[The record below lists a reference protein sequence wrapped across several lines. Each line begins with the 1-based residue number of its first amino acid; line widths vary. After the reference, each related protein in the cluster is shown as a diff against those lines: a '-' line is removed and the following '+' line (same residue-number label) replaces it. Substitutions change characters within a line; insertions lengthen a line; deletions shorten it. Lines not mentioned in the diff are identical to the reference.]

1 MSSFLRRYRQ
11 DHTRDDIVLQVVVAP
26 ADRAADGPAPDC
38 PVAGG
43 GASNSG
49 GTGPAARTP
58 GDRYDLRITD
68 WGLIIGAVS
77 SVCAPVPALVPWPEV
92 CSVTANGAAEL
103 ADGSCGEILEIEVTD
118 GGWTGGDRVHRY
130 VAQTAALEPFVAA
143 ASSHRPVTLDS
154 DLREPGRHAG
164 RLARVPTAVLAVLA
178 VVRTAVTAA
187 LARVST
193 WVMAVLAVVRT
204 AVTPAL
210 ARVST
215 WVLAVL
221 AVVRT
226 AVTAALARVSTWV
239 MAVLAVVRTAVTA
252 ALASARSWV
261 KAVLAAARSLAPR
274 WTGLAP
280 NGTDGEPQGS
290 GPQHGLGRRRIGPV
304 AIGVMAVLLLTGSA
318 GTPFGSSAGGA
329 TNPRHGNVA
338 GNSAQSLP
346 EGRGVHLAVA
356 TTKPEP
362 APPSLAGSPPL
373 QSHEIFGYAPYW
385 TLPLSSGFDVKDLT
399 TLAYFSVDANP
410 NGTLDESGPGWN
422 GYESQDLV
430 NLVNRSHAAGDRVVL
445 TVTDFSQS
453 SLNAITSD
461 PNAGAR
467 LSAALISAVSA
478 KNLDGVNFDFEG
490 EGSADQR
497 GLTRLITQVSKA
509 LHAANPHWQV
519 TMAVYA
525 SSAADSGGFYN
536 IAALSPAVDGFF
548 VMAYEMNNAAV
559 SSATAPL
566 VGGGYTPTEAVKQF
580 TAVVPAQKVILGVP
594 FYGYD
599 WPTSGGTLTAHATG
613 GNTPLS
619 DAVIASSGHP
629 TYWDPATD
637 SSWTSYKVGSQWHET
652 FFDNPTSL
660 ALRAQVANSFHI
672 AGLGIWALG
681 MDGNNPAMMAALLGN
696 APAVKDYQTGP
707 TTTTP
712 TTAAPGSSTTSTT
725 GPPGANYVTTA
736 VWKGSAVSLTA
747 IVNPA
752 SEGTPQYLG
761 TLSQLST
768 NDPALACLETGTPL
782 AVWSFS
788 TLPGVD
794 VVVASQPQ
802 DCAAATWTFP
812 TTKKSVTT
820 SGGSKSTTTT
830 TTQPK
835 RTTTTT
841 TVPSTT
847 TTTDPPTTTTTVP
860 PTTTTTV
867 PPTTTTTV
875 PPTTTT
881 TVPPT
886 TTTTAAGA
894 SATSSVGP

>member
-1 MSSFLRRYRQ
+1 MSSFLRRHRQ
-11 DHTRDDIVLQVVVAP
+11 DHTRDDIVLQVVVAL
-26 ADRAADGPAPDC
+26 ADRAADGPVPDC
-38 PVAGG
+38 PAAEG
-43 GASNSG
+43 GARNSDG
-49 GTGPAARTP
+49 PGPAARAP

-77 SVCAPVPALVPWPEV
+77 GVCAPVPALVPWPEV
-92 CSVTANGAAEL
+92 CSVTAKGAAEL

-154 DLREPGRHAG
+154 DLREPGQHAG
-164 RLARVPTAVLAVLA
+164 RWAMVPTAVLAVLA
-178 VVRTAVTAA
+178 VVRTAVMAA

-193 WVMAVLAVVRT
+193 WVMAVLAVVRR
-204 AVTPAL
+204 AVT
-210 ARVST
+210 T
-215 WVLAVL
+215 
-221 AVVRT
+221 
-226 AVTAALARVSTWV
+226 
-239 MAVLAVVRTAVTA
+239 
-252 ALASARSWV
+252 ALASAKTWV
-261 KAVLAAARSLAPR
+261 MPVLATARSLAPR

-280 NGTDGEPQGS
+280 RGTDGEPQGS
-290 GPQHGLGRRRIGPV
+290 SPQHGLGRRRIGPV

-410 NGTLDESGPGWN
+410 NGTLDKSGPGWN

-453 SLNAITSD
+453 SLDAITSD
-461 PNAGAR
+461 PSAGAR

-525 SSAADSGGFYN
+525 SSAADRGGFYN

-559 SSATAPL
+559 PSATAPL

-580 TAVVPAQKVILGVP
+580 TAVVPPQKVILGVP
-594 FYGYD
+594 YYGYD

-637 SSWTSYKVGSQWHET
+637 SSWTSYKVGTQWHET

-707 TTTTP
+707 TTTTTA

-812 TTKKSVTT
+812 TTKKSVST

-841 TVPSTT
+841 TVPHTT
-847 TTTDPPTTTTTVP
+847 TTTVPPTTTTTVP

-886 TTTTAAGA
+886 TTTTAAAA

>member
-1 MSSFLRRYRQ
+1 MSSFLRRQRHDQ
-11 DHTRDDIVLQVVVAP
+11 TRDEIVLPHVVALAHP
-26 ADRAADGPAPDC
+26 ASDGPVPDC
-38 PVAGG
+38 PVPEGDGG
-43 GASNSG
+43 RISDDTAPASRA
-49 GTGPAARTP
+49 TA
-58 GDRYDLRITD
+58 DCYDLHVTD
-68 WGLIIGAVS
+68 QGLIIGAVPEA
-77 SVCAPVPALVPWPEV
+77 CAPVPALVPWPEV
-92 CSVTANGAAEL
+92 CSVHGVGAAEL

-118 GGWTGGDRVHRY
+118 GGWIGDHRVQRF
-130 VAQTAALEPFVAA
+130 VAQTTALEPFVAA
-143 ASSHRPVTLDS
+143 ATSHRPVTLDS
-154 DLREPGRHAG
+154 DLKEPGQHAG
-164 RLARVPTAVLAVLA
+164 RLTM
-178 VVRTAVTAA
+178 VRTAVVAVLAGAWTWVAA
-187 LARVST
+187 APAGVRTTVMSVLAWARS
-193 WVMAVLAVVRT
+193 WVMAVLAT
-204 AVTPAL
+204 L
-210 ARVST
+210 QSLVS
-215 WVLAVL
+215 
-221 AVVRT
+221 R
-226 AVTAALARVSTWV
+226 R
-239 MAVLAVVRTAVTA
+239 
-252 ALASARSWV
+252 
-261 KAVLAAARSLAPR
+261 
-274 WTGLAP
+274 TGLTFHRAFHKK
-280 NGTDGEPQGS
+280 GGEPQGS
-290 GPQHGLGRRRIGPV
+290 NPQHGLGRRRIGPI
-304 AIGVMAVLLLTGSA
+304 AIGAMAIILLTGST
-318 GTPFGSSAGGA
+318 GTPFGSAAGGA
-329 TNPRHGNVA
+329 TNPRDGNGA
-338 GNSAQSLP
+338 GNGAQSLQ
-346 EGRGVHLAVA
+346 EGRGVHLAAA
-356 TTKPEP
+356 TTKPKP
-362 APPSLAGSPPL
+362 APPSLAKSPPL

-467 LSAALISAVSA
+467 LSAALVSAVAA

-490 EGSADQR
+490 EGSGDQR

-525 SSAADSGGFYN
+525 SSASDSGGFYN
-536 IAALSPAVDGFF
+536 IAALAPAVDGFF
-548 VMAYEMNNAAV
+548 VMAYEMNNSQV

-566 VGGGYTPTEAVKQF
+566 VGGGYTPTESLQQF
-580 TAVVPAQKVILGVP
+580 TAVVSPQKVILGVP

-599 WPTSGGTLTAHATG
+599 WPTSSGTLTAHATG

-637 SSWTSYKVGSQWHET
+637 SSWTSYKVGTQWHET

-660 ALRAQVANSFHI
+660 ALRARVANSFHI

-707 TTTTP
+707 TTLT
-712 TTAAPGSSTTSTT
+712 TTAAPGSPTTSTP
-725 GPPGANYVTTA
+725 GPPGANYVTTG

-747 IVNPA
+747 IVTPA

-761 TLSQLST
+761 TLSQLTT

-782 AVWSFS
+782 SVWSFS

-812 TTKKSVTT
+812 TTTKSAKT

-841 TVPSTT
+841 TDPPTT
-847 TTTDPPTTTTTVP
+847 TTTDPPTTTTTDP
-860 PTTTTTV
+860 PTTTTTD
-867 PPTTTTTV
+867 PPTTTTTD

-881 TVPPT
+881 TDPPT
-886 TTTTAAGA
+886 TTTTAAAA
-894 SATSSVGP
+894 SPASSIGP

>member
-1 MSSFLRRYRQ
+1 MSSVLRRHRQ
-11 DHTRDDIVLQVVVAP
+11 DDEIVLQVVVAL
-26 ADRAADGPAPDC
+26 ADRAPDGGVSDGPVSDGGVPDG
-38 PVAGG
+38 PVSDGPVSDG
-43 GASNSG
+43 GARNSD
-49 GTGPAARTP
+49 GTGPASRTA
-58 GDRYDLRITD
+58 GDRYDLHITD
-68 WGLIIGAVS
+68 QGLIIGTVS
-77 SVCAPVPALVPWPEV
+77 EARGPVPALVPWPEV
-92 CSVTANGAAEL
+92 CSVTAKGAAQL

-118 GGWTGGDRVHRY
+118 GGWTGGDRVQRY

-154 DLREPGRHAG
+154 DPREPGHHAG
-164 RLARVPTAVLAVLA
+164 RLAMVPTAVAAALAKGRTRVSAALVRVRTWAMAALAVARTAAVAAVATARTAVMAAVATARTWAVAVLA
-178 VVRTAVTAA
+178 T
-187 LARVST
+187 
-193 WVMAVLAVVRT
+193 
-204 AVTPAL
+204 
-210 ARVST
+210 
-215 WVLAVL
+215 
-221 AVVRT
+221 
-226 AVTAALARVSTWV
+226 
-239 MAVLAVVRTAVTA
+239 
-252 ALASARSWV
+252 SW
-261 KAVLAAARSLAPR
+261 SLAPR
-274 WTGLAP
+274 WTGLALHRS
-280 NGTDGEPQGS
+280 DGESQGS
-290 GPQHGLGRRRIGPV
+290 GPQHGLGRRRIGPI
-304 AIGVMAVLLLTGSA
+304 AIGVMAVILLTGSA
-318 GTPFGSSAGGA
+318 GSPFGSAAGGA
-329 TNPRHGNVA
+329 TNPRHGATA
-338 GNSAQSLP
+338 GNSAQALP

-410 NGTLDESGPGWN
+410 NGTLDQSGPGWN

-453 SLNAITSD
+453 SLDAITSD
-461 PNAGAR
+461 PDAGAR

-490 EGSADQR
+490 DGSGDQR

-548 VMAYEMNNAAV
+548 VMAYEMNNSAV
-559 SSATAPL
+559 PSATAPL

-580 TAVVPAQKVILGVP
+580 TAVVPPQKVILGVP
-594 FYGYD
+594 YYGYD
-599 WPTSGGTLTAHATG
+599 WPTSSGTLTAHATG

-629 TYWDPATD
+629 TYWDPTTD
-637 SSWTSYKVGSQWHET
+637 SSWTSYKVGNQWHET

-707 TTTTP
+707 TTTT
-712 TTAAPGSSTTSTT
+712 TSTAAPGSSTTSTT
-725 GPPGANYVTTA
+725 GPPGANYVTTG
-736 VWKGSAVSLTA
+736 VWKGNSVSLTA
-747 IVNPA
+747 IANPA

-782 AVWSFS
+782 SVWSFS
-788 TLPGVD
+788 TVPGVD

-812 TTKKSVTT
+812 TAKKSVST

-835 RTTTTT
+835 RT
-841 TVPSTT
+841 
-847 TTTDPPTTTTTVP
+847 TTTTTVP

-886 TTTTAAGA
+886 TTTTAAA
-894 SATSSVGP
+894 ARATSSGGS